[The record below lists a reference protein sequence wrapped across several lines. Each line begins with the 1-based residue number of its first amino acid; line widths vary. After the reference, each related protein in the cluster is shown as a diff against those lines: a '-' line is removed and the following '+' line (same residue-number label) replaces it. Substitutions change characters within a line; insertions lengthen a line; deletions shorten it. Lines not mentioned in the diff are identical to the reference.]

1 MTDNNDLR
9 LESSPH
15 PQVLGIR
22 RNPPSTP
29 SSEFSVVTKR
39 PKYNTTASGSRN
51 RPRRCDFDD
60 TTQAILNA
68 AIREYRAIICTREPF
83 PDTETSRKLS
93 AVAWVNAC
101 TARSAQVQLSEDIAR
116 MVSAHTYA
124 VMARASEVRGRLKT
138 IARSIVSN
146 VYGVSKLNE
155 DGDNREAIRNLLTRG
170 NFLYRDFEKRTGYL
184 LTPAIS
190 DIVNKMW
197 FEDKEDDGIVF
208 SKCFTSDGGGI
219 PPQTIALVCTVI
231 ENCLDEYQG
240 GAFSEIPFTRS
251 MYRARYEARLE
262 YFEDF
267 SKKTRQASI
276 IPRLCQR
283 ILKLARKHAKA
294 DAEPITQ
301 KILIEDAE
309 VEAATKEW
317 EDIVFSDEE

>member
-1 MTDNNDLR
+1 
-9 LESSPH
+9 
-15 PQVLGIR
+15 
-22 RNPPSTP
+22 
-29 SSEFSVVTKR
+29 
-39 PKYNTTASGSRN
+39 
-51 RPRRCDFDD
+51 
-60 TTQAILNA
+60 
-68 AIREYRAIICTREPF
+68 
-83 PDTETSRKLS
+83 ETSRKLS

-116 MVSAHTYA
+116 MV
-124 VMARASEVRGRLKT
+124 MAWASEVRGRLKT

-146 VYGVSKLNE
+146 SLIYCHTHSLIPGGSQ
-155 DGDNREAIRNLLTRG
+155 
-170 NFLYRDFEKRTGYL
+170 DFEKRTGYL

-219 PPQTIALVCTVI
+219 PPQTIALVCTVVSLVHS
-231 ENCLDEYQG
+231 NL